1 MPTVTTSIGHS
12 TEPNAI
18 RQEQEIINLIIGK
31 DDIQLSSVSD
41 NMIVQETL
49 QHL

>member
-12 TEPNAI
+12 TEPSAI

>member
-12 TEPNAI
+12 AEPNAI
-18 RQEQEIINLIIGK
+18 RQEQEITNLIIGK
-31 DDIQLSSVSD
+31 NDIQLSSVSD
-41 NMIVQETL
+41 SMIIQENL